1 MNDTP
6 PILVGV
12 STCLLGEK
20 VRWDAGHKNNDYVH
34 EMLGAYFQFVP
45 VCPELEVGMG
55 VPREP
60 VHLIGDPSSPR
71 MVGNKS
77 GEDWTDR
84 MHAWSRARL
93 EQLAAMGLSGYI
105 LKRSSPSC
113 GMERVSVKDAKGMPH
128 KVGRGLYAAALLE
141 RLPRL
146 PVEEEGRLSD
156 AGLREN
162 FIVRVFAYHRAQQVF
177 AGRWRRGDVVAFHT
191 REKFLLMAH
200 SPERFRRLGK
210 LVAAIKDHPPAAFRD
225 LYLDLYM
232 EALQQR
238 ATTRKNVDVLQ
249 HVLGFMKQELSAPQK
264 QGILAE
270 IETYRRGLVPL
281 IVPLTLLRHYLGLLG
296 VTYLLDQTYLQPTP
310 AELALRNHV

>member
-1 MNDTP
+1 MTGTS

-12 STCLLGEK
+12 SSCLLGEK
-20 VRWDAGHKNNDYVH
+20 VRWDAGHKNDVYVR
-34 EMLGAYFQFVP
+34 EMLGAHFTFVP

-60 VHLIGDPSSPR
+60 VHLEGDPSSPR

-77 GEDWTDR
+77 GDDWTAR
-84 MHAWSRARL
+84 MQAWSGDRL
-93 EQLAAMGLSGYI
+93 EDLAAMGLSGYI

-113 GMERVSVKDAKGMPH
+113 GLERVSVKDAKGMPQ
-128 KVGRGLYAAALLE
+128 KVGRGLFAAALLR
-141 RLPRL
+141 RLPLL
-146 PVEEEGRLSD
+146 PVEEEGRLHD

-162 FIVRVFAYHRAQQVF
+162 FIVRVFAHHRAQQVF
-177 AGRWRRGDVVAFHT
+177 AGRYRRGDVVAFHT

-200 SPERFRRLGK
+200 SPQRFRQLGR

-225 LYLDLYM
+225 QYLALYM
-232 EALQQR
+232 ETLRQR
-238 ATTRKNVDVLQ
+238 ATVRKNVDVMQ
-249 HVLGFMKQELSAPQK
+249 HIIGFLKQELTPPQK

-281 IVPLTLLRHYLGLLG
+281 IVPLTLLVHYLRLLG
-296 VTYLLDQTYLQPTP
+296 VEYLLEQTYLQPAP